1 MAKSGIYA
9 FGVTYQT
16 KVVYVYQ
23 DKIGHVEKGKISIW
37 IRLSIFRVAEK
48 IMIYDFKVKKTNGEE
63 ILLEKYKG
71 KVLLI
76 VNTASGCGFTPQ
88 YEGLQKIYDEY
99 KDKGFEI
106 LDFPCNQF
114 FQQAPGSD
122 AELSSFCKLTYGT
135 TFETF
140 AKIEV
145 NGENA
150 SDLYKFLK
158 SEAPQAEEDEESKLL
173 YGKLEDL
180 GFKTDG
186 EDIKWN
192 FTKFLVDKNGKV
204 ISRFAPTYEP
214 EKLASIINDLLK

>member
-9 FGVTYQT
+9 FGVIYQT

-114 FQQAPGSD
+114 FQQAPGND

-158 SEAPQAEEDEESKLL
+158 SEAPQAEDDEESKLL

>member
-1 MAKSGIYA
+1 ME
-9 FGVTYQT
+9 Q
-16 KVVYVYQ
+16 
-23 DKIGHVEKGKISIW
+23 
-37 IRLSIFRVAEK
+37 
-48 IMIYDFKVKKTNGEE
+48 
-63 ILLEKYKG
+63 LLK
-71 KVLLI
+71 
-76 VNTASGCGFTPQ
+76 P
-88 YEGLQKIYDEY
+88 
-99 KDKGFEI
+99 
-106 LDFPCNQF
+106 
-114 FQQAPGSD
+114 
-122 AELSSFCKLTYGT
+122 
-135 TFETF
+135 F

-192 FTKFLVDKNGKV
+192 FTKFLVDKNGKI

>member
-1 MAKSGIYA
+1 MK
-9 FGVTYQT
+9 F
-16 KVVYVYQ
+16 
-23 DKIGHVEKGKISIW
+23 
-37 IRLSIFRVAEK
+37 
-48 IMIYDFKVKKTNGEE
+48 YDFTAKKMNGIEVKMDE
-63 ILLEKYKG
+63 YKG
-71 KVLLI
+71 KVLLV
-76 VNTASGCGFTPQ
+76 VNTASKCVFTPQ
-88 YEGLQKIYDEY
+88 LAELEQMYKDY

-158 SEAPQAEEDEESKLL
+158 SEAPQAEEDADSKLL

-192 FTKFLVDKNGKV
+192 FTKFLVDKNGNI

>member
-1 MAKSGIYA
+1 M
-9 FGVTYQT
+9 V
-16 KVVYVYQ
+16 
-23 DKIGHVEKGKISIW
+23 
-37 IRLSIFRVAEK
+37 
-48 IMIYDFKVKKTNGEE
+48 YDFKVKKTNGEE

-135 TFETF
+135 
-140 AKIEV
+140 
-145 NGENA
+145 
-150 SDLYKFLK
+150 
-158 SEAPQAEEDEESKLL
+158 EAPQAEEDEESKLL